1 MTKRK
6 NYNKPTTNDVAG
18 MVTQLSNQV
27 YNNQQ
32 AVYDAVEVITSYI
45 DMKGDTKKFAEFRSK
60 KLGLG
65 VESDSKISRI
75 YKYLKNMVLTAKK
88 KCCFWK

>member
-1 MTKRK
+1 MKRK
-6 NYNKPTTNDVAG
+6 NHNKPTTNDIAV
-18 MVTQLSNQV
+18 VVSQLSTQV

-45 DMKGDTKKFAEFRSK
+45 DMKGDTKKFAEFRSRK
-60 KLGLG
+60 FGLG
-65 VESDSKISRI
+65 TESESKKVRI
-75 YKYLKNMVLTAKK
+75 YKYLKNMILTAKK

>member
-1 MTKRK
+1 MKRK
-6 NYNKPTTNDVAG
+6 NVNKPTTNEIASVVSQ
-18 MVTQLSNQV
+18 MSTQI

-32 AVYDAVEVITSYI
+32 AMYDAVDIITSYI

-65 VESDSKISRI
+65 VESESKISRI
-75 YKYLKNMVLTAKK
+75 YKCLKNMVLTAKK
-88 KCCFWK
+88 KCCFWQ